1 MPRRPR
7 FKGPLAGVRVV
18 DASRVLAGPYL
29 ATVGEAVER
38 ARGRGQVVDLPAGA
52 YGSLA
57 TIAAPFLFDGERS
70 VPSAAP
76 PALGQHTAEVLREAG
91 LTREEIR
98 ELIAAGDAA

>member
-29 ATVGEAVER
+29 AMMLGDLGADVVKVER
-38 ARGRGQVVDLPAGA
+38 P
-52 YGSLA
+52 GSGD
-57 TIAAPFLFDGERS
+57 FFDGERP

-91 LTREEIR
+91 LTRKEIR
-98 ELIAAGDAA
+98 ELIATEDAA